1 MHWEDRVLATG
12 PRGESHGLLF
22 LNAHCLPIQNGHSN
36 YPYSYLYFSGLT
48 LSNSQC
54 GPVLMNSVTLA
65 IVIGMWP
72 SELDPWDSVIGLLL
86 KFLGNSVQQ
95 GCLATGS
102 LELLGTIFAIIR
114 ERPGW
119 EGNSESGQKSQ
130 EMERV
135 SESLM
140 TALGLLDPAMPE
152 VLPTV
157 IPIM

>member
-1 MHWEDRVLATG
+1 M
-12 PRGESHGLLF
+12 
-22 LNAHCLPIQNGHSN
+22 
-36 YPYSYLYFSGLT
+36 
-48 LSNSQC
+48 
-54 GPVLMNSVTLA
+54 
-65 IVIGMWP
+65 
-72 SELDPWDSVIGLLL
+72 
-86 KFLGNSVQQ
+86 
-95 GCLATGS
+95 ATGS

-114 ERPGW
+114 ERPGL